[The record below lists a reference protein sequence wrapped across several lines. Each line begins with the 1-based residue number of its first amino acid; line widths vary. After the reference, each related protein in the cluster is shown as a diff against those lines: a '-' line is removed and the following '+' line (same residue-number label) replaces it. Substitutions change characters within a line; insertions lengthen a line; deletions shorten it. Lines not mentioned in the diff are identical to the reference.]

1 MKSEGFPDHT
11 TRGEGLM
18 KTAFAVV
25 VFVFAVLAA
34 LSDARGEPSVSGST
48 EECIG
53 CHVSTHP
60 GIVEGWKRSRHAAT
74 TPAEAMKVSGRARKI
89 SSGDV
94 PEDLKNV
101 AVGCAECHLMRPRA
115 HTDTF
120 EHNGYDVHVVV
131 SPQDCA
137 VCHVVETEQYG
148 RNLMAHAYGNL
159 VNNDVY
165 KMLISAVNDT
175 PVMDK
180 GRLAIQPSNAATDA
194 ESCLYC
200 HGTRLEV
207 TGKQTRETTVGEME
221 FPVIAGWPNGGVG
234 RVNLDGSVGSCSAC
248 HTRHEF
254 SISMARKPYTCKEC
268 HVGPDVPAYKVYE
281 ASKHGNIY
289 SAKYQ
294 DWNFKNVPWT
304 AGKDFTAPTCAVCH
318 ISEVVGLDGEIV
330 SKRTHEVKDR
340 LPWRIFG
347 LIYAHPHPRDADT
360 SVIRNQQGLP
370 LPTDFGGGIAA
381 NYLMNEQERAEAQKA
396 LDIRVVIGN
405 PPYSAGQGSTND
417 DNANIAYPSL
427 DSRISST
434 YARMSNATNKNRLYD
449 SYIRAVR
456 WASDRVGDKGI
467 VAFVS
472 NGGFID
478 SSSADGL
485 RKTLV
490 NEFSEI
496 FVLNLRGNQRTAGE
510 QSRREGGKIFGSG
523 SRAKSPALK

>member
-1 MKSEGFPDHT
+1 
-11 TRGEGLM
+11 M
-18 KTAFAVV
+18 KTAFAFVI
-25 VFVFAVLAA
+25 FVFAVLAI

-165 KMLISAVNDT
+165 RMLISAVNDT

-268 HVGPDVPAYKVYE
+268 HVGPDVPAYKVYA

-370 LPTDFGGGIAA
+370 LPTDFGGGIAEK
-381 NYLMNEQERAEAQKA
+381 YLMNEQERAEAQKA
-396 LDIRVVIGN
+396 MQATCFACHDGSWVDGHWERFVNTIEQTNAAALTGTHIMGEIWKRGLAVNHEKGGN
-405 PPYSAGQGSTND
+405 PFDEYIERVWSDMWLFYGNSVRFASAMGGGGD
-417 DNANIAYPSL
+417 
-427 DSRISST
+427 
-434 YARMSNATNKNRLYD
+434 YA
-449 SYIRAVR
+449 V
-456 WASDRVGDKGI
+456 
-467 VAFVS
+467 F
-472 NGGFID
+472 
-478 SSSADGL
+478 ADGRYQMTKAIRELDDWLAL
-485 RKTLV
+485 RKKLP
-490 NEFSEI
+490 
-496 FVLNLRGNQRTAGE
+496 
-510 QSRREGGKIFGSG
+510 K
-523 SRAKSPALK
+523 

>member
-396 LDIRVVIGN
+396 MQATCFACHDGSWVDGHWERFVNTIEQTNAAALTGTQIMGEIWKRGLAVNHEKGGN
-405 PPYSAGQGSTND
+405 PFDEYIERVWSDMWLFYGNSVRFASAMGGGGD
-417 DNANIAYPSL
+417 
-427 DSRISST
+427 
-434 YARMSNATNKNRLYD
+434 YA
-449 SYIRAVR
+449 V
-456 WASDRVGDKGI
+456 
-467 VAFVS
+467 F
-472 NGGFID
+472 
-478 SSSADGL
+478 ADGRYQMTKAIRELDDWLAL
-485 RKTLV
+485 RKKLP
-490 NEFSEI
+490 
-496 FVLNLRGNQRTAGE
+496 
-510 QSRREGGKIFGSG
+510 K
-523 SRAKSPALK
+523 